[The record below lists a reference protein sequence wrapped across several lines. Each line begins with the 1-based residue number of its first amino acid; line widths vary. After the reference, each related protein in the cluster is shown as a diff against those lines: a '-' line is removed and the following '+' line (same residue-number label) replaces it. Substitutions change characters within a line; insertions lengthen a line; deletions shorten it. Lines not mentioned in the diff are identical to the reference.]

1 MIHGVKRAME
11 EGDVPAFIEKLQEYY
26 ESFPYDLLYKDKER
40 TYQLLF
46 HAFFVASGMDA
57 AAEDHSLRGRADNVI
72 RTKSHIYVC
81 ELKVD
86 GSAEDALAQI
96 KERKYYE
103 KYLPLAKKKNIK
115 LHIVG
120 IDFSSEERNI
130 KDFKEEILQ

>member
-1 MIHGVKRAME
+1 M
-11 EGDVPAFIEKLQEYY
+11 
-26 ESFPYDLLYKDKER
+26 
-40 TYQLLF
+40 
-46 HAFFVASGMDA
+46 
-57 AAEDHSLRGRADNVI
+57 I

-115 LHIVG
+115 HLKRG
-120 IDFSSEERNI
+120 I
-130 KDFKEEILQ
+130 